1 MTETINKIKAALE
14 EAYQEHNR
22 LDGVFAVSQQRI
34 ETWARQI
41 EFIQKH
47 PKYNAPEDEKT
58 LNRYIEEEKEFNL
71 EIVEKIYDLEDLIRS
86 LEVACSFA
94 DIFKKTYLEEE

>member
-1 MTETINKIKAALE
+1 MKETINKIKTALE

-22 LDGVFAVSQQRI
+22 LDSVFAVSQQRI
-34 ETWARQI
+34 GTFERQI

-47 PKYNAPEDEKT
+47 PRYNAPEDEKT

-71 EIVEKIYDLEDLIRS
+71 EIVEKIYDLEDLIKS
-86 LEVACSFA
+86 LEATCSFA
-94 DIFKKTYLEEE
+94 DLFENKYLEEE